1 MTQDTTVTNEDAVET
16 KIAIVVSRFNTEV
29 TSGLLKGALAYFEE
43 QGISIHQDDIKN
55 APGAF
60 EIPIIAQ
67 ALVLSGQFDGVVCL
81 GCVVKGETAHF
92 EYISDAASKGLM
104 NVSLETGIPLTF
116 GILTTYTQDQA
127 IARSLN
133 DAHNKGREAAAAC
146 AETIAIVREIPMQ

>member
-1 MTQDTTVTNEDAVET
+1 MTQNKPVPSGTTVDA

-29 TSGLLKGALAYFEE
+29 TSGLLKGALSYLGE
-43 QGISIHQDDIKN
+43 QSITVEQENIKD

-67 ALVLSGQFDGVVCL
+67 ALVRSGQFDGVVCL

-104 NVSLETGIPLTF
+104 SVSLETGIPLTF

-127 IARSLN
+127 MSRSIDN
-133 DAHNKGREAAAAC
+133 AHNKGREAAAAC
-146 AETIAIVREIPMQ
+146 VEAIGTIRQISI

>member
-1 MTQDTTVTNEDAVET
+1 MTQDKTVIDNNTVEA

-29 TSGLLKGALAYFEE
+29 TSGLLKGALAYLGE
-43 QGISIHQDDIKN
+43 QGIAVRQEDIKE

-67 ALVLSGQFDGVVCL
+67 ALVRSGQFDGVVCL

-104 NVSLETGIPLTF
+104 NVSLDTGIPLTF

-127 IARSLN
+127 VARSVD

-146 AETIAIVREIPMQ
+146 FETITTIRQI

>member
-1 MTQDTTVTNEDAVET
+1 MTQDNIATNGDTAEP

-29 TSGLLKGALAYFEE
+29 TSGLLKGALAYLGE
-43 QGISIHQDDIKN
+43 QGISVRQDDIKE

-67 ALVLSGQFDGVVCL
+67 ALVQRGSFDGVICL

-104 NVSLETGIPLTF
+104 NVSLETGKPLTF
-116 GILTTYTQDQA
+116 GILTTYSQDQA
-127 IARSLN
+127 IARSVD

-146 AETIAIVREIPMQ
+146 VETITTIRQISAQ